1 MDVVALISW
10 GATGLGGLAMLAL
23 WLRGGGLRLQRTG
36 GTRFGTGLVFA
47 HAGWAVVGLLLWL
60 AYVVSGADTFGWVAW
75 LLLPVVATLGLLLFL
90 KWLGGR
96 GADSDAP
103 EQRFPVVVVA
113 AHGLAAATTFVLVLV
128 ALLA

>member
-1 MDVVALISW
+1 MDVVALVSW
-10 GATGLGGLAMLAL
+10 GITGLGGFTLLAM
-23 WLRGGGLRLQRTG
+23 WLGGGGLRLQRTG
-36 GTRFGTGLVFA
+36 GTRFGSSLVFG
-47 HAGWAVVGLLLWL
+47 HAGWAVVGLLLWV
-60 AYVVSGADTFGWVAW
+60 AYVVSGADAFGWVAG

-96 GADSDAP
+96 GAESDAP

-113 AHGLAAATTFVLVLV
+113 AHGLAAATTFVLVLI